1 MNDTHGV
8 EGKGWYGFD
17 LDGTLAKYDKWEG
30 IDHIGEP
37 VKPMVDLIRKMHDE
51 GKVVKILTAR
61 VAPRANAE
69 TRPNPYFCKLPEGFR
84 LDVAHAF
91 GEEARFWCQ
100 NRYHE
105 GEWDAKMFIVDWCAN
120 HLGFIPE
127 ITHEKD
133 HLMLELYDDRVKQV
147 VPNEGLLVEDLYREC
162 GKVLKEVRAD
172 NGWLLAKLRLKFNG
186 FLAGLWI
193 GATLAA
199 LTVAGVEA
207 YDKVFDREKEPARAR
222 FEAAHKALSDLV
234 NDWPEG
240 VR

>member
-17 LDGTLAKYDKWEG
+17 LDGTLAKYDGWKG

-37 VKPMVDLIRKMHDE
+37 VELMVARIKTMHDE

-69 TRPNPYFCKLPEGFR
+69 YKDREQCAPPDYVAKADFSGLSANAKAWVKNMYLY
-84 LDVAHAF
+84 LDTW
-91 GEEARFWCQ
+91 GAREFV
-100 NRYHE
+100 
-105 GEWDAKMFIVDWCAN
+105 IDWCLRN
-120 HLGFIPE
+120 LGFLPE

-162 GKVLKEVRAD
+162 GRMLQQIHAD
-172 NGWLLAKLRLKFNG
+172 NGWLLYKLSNKFTG

-193 GATLAA
+193 GAL
-199 LTVAGVEA
+199 LTMLIFVGIEA
-207 YDKVFDREKEPARAR
+207 YDKWFGPEKEPARIR

-234 NDWPEG
+234 NAWPEG
-240 VR
+240 AR

>member
-30 IDHIGEP
+30 INHIGEP
-37 VKPMVDLIRKMHDE
+37 VKHMVDLIKIMHAE
-51 GKVVKILTAR
+51 GRVVKILTAR
-61 VAPRANAE
+61 VAPRE
-69 TRPNPYFCKLPEGFR
+69 DIEIRPNPYPTDQAVYDAIGR
-84 LDVAHAF
+84 DN
-91 GEEARFWCQ
+91 EERYRDIYQAPKWTAREF
-100 NRYHE
+100 
-105 GEWDAKMFIVDWCAN
+105 VSDWCLKN
-120 HLGFIPE
+120 LGFLPE

-162 GKVLKEVRAD
+162 VNMLKQTHAD
-172 NGWLLAKLRLKFNG
+172 NGWLLAKLESKRSEFFTGLLMG
-186 FLAGLWI
+186 TLLAM
-193 GATLAA
+193 
-199 LTVAGVEA
+199 LTIVGIEA
-207 YDKVFDREKEPARAR
+207 YDKWLGPEKEPVRVR
-222 FEAAHKALSDLV
+222 FEAAHKALSNLV